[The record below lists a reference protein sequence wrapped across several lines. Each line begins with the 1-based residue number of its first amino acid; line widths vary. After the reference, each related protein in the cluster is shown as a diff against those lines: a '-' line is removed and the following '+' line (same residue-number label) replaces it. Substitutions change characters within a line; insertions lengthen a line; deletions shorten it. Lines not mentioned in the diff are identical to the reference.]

1 MTSNKLHEDIGSIKE
16 AVNSIKELLSEM
28 KEENKKLK
36 DRVSILEQ
44 FKKKITFS
52 ISIGAAF
59 LILCW
64 ELIKEYI
71 INKIITK

>member
-1 MTSNKLHEDIGSIKE
+1 MTTNNLHEDIGSIKE

-28 KEENKKLK
+28 KEENRELK
-36 DRVSILEQ
+36 ERVSILEQ
-44 FKKKITFS
+44 FKRKITY
-52 ISIGAAF
+52 IVSIGGAF

-71 INKIITK
+71 INKLITK